1 MVARKKASTGLGA
14 EYEDLILSEASRRE
28 RSALAFRAARFGYR
42 LASWILSLALTF
54 IAFIAAFGIAA
65 PFMNDGLALLVAVI
79 VLGLL
84 VWMWRRS
91 WRRYRAPL
99 VRLVPAPD
107 YQQFVTREEPVE
119 RRGRLKLDLRILKR
133 AEPGD

>member
-1 MVARKKASTGLGA
+1 
-14 EYEDLILSEASRRE
+14 
-28 RSALAFRAARFGYR
+28 
-42 LASWILSLALTF
+42 LALTF